1 MHNNLKERQKKIEAK
16 SKQEKNELKS
26 IKKMLQNKNYNLSLI
41 ALKEF
46 LNKYPNNIFGK
57 IEYARLM
64 DEIGCIE
71 ESLPLFEELYNQDFD
86 VLDIMDQHCIC
97 RNLFFDYFKIKKY
110 DKVIEMYPKLVESCK
125 LIHNE
130 DKYNIYYK
138 IALNKLGLL
147 DINDRNKYNYTERQM
162 IYYSKKDAINHI
174 SYHTEDN
181 ARNEKSIFNAD
192 INIELLYNLVLNRIQ
207 NAKPIKSTELI
218 NVYRFRYDNVGI
230 SKEEVSN
237 FIEIISVKDTNNILT
252 IYPTDNSMQ
261 SEDLIVNKEKKK
273 VKKISQMEKFKIKYE
288 GRI

>member
-97 RNLFFDYFKIKKY
+97 RNLFFDYFKIKY
-110 DKVIEMYPKLVESCK
+110 G
-125 LIHNE
+125 N
-130 DKYNIYYK
+130 
-138 IALNKLGLL
+138 
-147 DINDRNKYNYTERQM
+147 
-162 IYYSKKDAINHI
+162 
-174 SYHTEDN
+174 
-181 ARNEKSIFNAD
+181 
-192 INIELLYNLVLNRIQ
+192 
-207 NAKPIKSTELI
+207 
-218 NVYRFRYDNVGI
+218 
-230 SKEEVSN
+230 
-237 FIEIISVKDTNNILT
+237 
-252 IYPTDNSMQ
+252 
-261 SEDLIVNKEKKK
+261 
-273 VKKISQMEKFKIKYE
+273 
-288 GRI
+288 